1 MSILLLECAAF
12 AVEDL
17 GRKRG
22 EKINYQLRDQ
32 RKKARPGP
40 SWNLTQASEV
50 FQTCA
55 NLEVATQ
62 KTSV

>member
-12 AVEDL
+12 AVENL

-22 EKINYQLRDQ
+22 EKINCQLRDQ
-32 RKKARPGP
+32 RKEARPGL
-40 SWNLTQASEV
+40 SRSLTQASEV

-62 KTSV
+62 ETSA